1 MGADSGFV
9 DNTDNS
15 SSNTVS
21 VIGVGRVGL
30 PLSLVLCEA
39 GFTVYG
45 IDVNTDMISKL
56 LNKQMPFM
64 EKDADSLLQ
73 KHSGTSFIP
82 TTDSSKIG
90 ESDYVIIT
98 LGTPVDDH
106 LNPDFKQLDS
116 IFPKLVKN
124 IKTGQTLILRSTVSP
139 GTTEF
144 IKDKLEK
151 ETKLVCGKDF
161 YLAFCPERI
170 AQGNAIAEIKEIPQ
184 IIGGID
190 DISSDKA
197 EELFIKI
204 TSKISKTDAKSAE
217 LAKIFTNMYRYIN
230 FAISNEFAILAMEH
244 NKNIYEILE
253 LVNKDYKRANIP
265 SPGFTAG
272 PCLYK
277 DGFFLLN
284 NIPFNELISVSWRIN
299 ENLPLYLLNKIKQQ
313 TPLKNKKAVILG
325 MAFKKNS
332 DDTRNSLS
340 YKLKKALIREQC
352 DVVTHDP
359 YIKELNTNLKETL
372 KDAEIVFIAMNHD
385 QYKDLSK
392 EFLSTIVAKDCTVCD
407 LWNLAD
413 GGEIIYKV

>member
-151 ETKLVCGKDF
+151 ETSLVCGKDF

-340 YKLKKALIREQC
+340 FKLKKALIREQC

-359 YIKELNTNLKETL
+359 YIKELNTDL
-372 KDAEIVFIAMNHD
+372 KDALKDADIVFIAMNHD

>member
-82 TTDSSKIG
+82 TTNSSKIG
-90 ESDYVIIT
+90 ESDYVIIP

-151 ETKLVCGKDF
+151 ETSLVCGKDF

-340 YKLKKALIREQC
+340 FKLKKALIREQC

-359 YIKELNTNLKETL
+359 YIKELNTDL
-372 KDAEIVFIAMNHD
+372 KDALKDADIVFIAMNHD